1 MTRKFL
7 IVTAL
12 VAGVAATA
20 DAQIC
25 AGTAPFTAGNMRL
38 GVGAE
43 FPDGSKS
50 YGGEF
55 AYGLDNGMYVGG
67 TVARWSADEGDASAL
82 GLAAN
87 GGYEMRFESMPK
99 IRVCPT
105 AHVGYI
111 SGPEVLPDA
120 NMKTLSYG
128 LGAAIGG
135 VLPASDKL
143 AIVPS
148 AHLRWTGARTSV
160 DGVDGSET
168 GSSTDARLSAGF
180 VFNRVFTIAP
190 TIDIPIGG
198 EEGEESTFGFVA
210 SWNFGRSGG
219 VMQQG
224 GRKKNKR

>member
-7 IVTAL
+7 LVTAL
-12 VAGVAATA
+12 VAGVATTA
-20 DAQIC
+20 EAQIC

-43 FPDGSKS
+43 FPDGAKT

-55 AYGLDNGMYVGG
+55 AYGLDNGMYLGA
-67 TVARWSADEGDASAL
+67 TVARWAADEVDDVNAL
-82 GLAAN
+82 QFAGN

-105 AHVGYI
+105 AHLGYT
-111 SGPEVLPDA
+111 SGPEILGA
-120 NMKTLSYG
+120 NAKTLSYG
-128 LGAAIGG
+128 FGAAVGG
-135 VLPASDKL
+135 ALSASDNL

-148 AHLRWTGARTSV
+148 AHLRWTGYRMSV

-168 GSSTDARLSAGF
+168 DSGTDARLSAGF

-198 EEGEESTFGFVA
+198 EDGEESTFGFVA

-219 VMQQG
+219 VVQQ
-224 GRKKNKR
+224 GRKKGKR